1 MPKNNVKL
9 KCHFS
14 GIDYESTFL
23 PKGGFM
29 SKNNKSKPLTR
40 HFQIYFKS
48 NHPTYIVD
56 VNYPKIKKP
65 EACRHKV
72 ALDTNPAPTLNQTKI
87 TKAIKNRTHET
98 VFNLCI

>member
-1 MPKNNVKL
+1 MSKNNVKL

-56 VNYPKIKKP
+56 VSYPKIKK
-65 EACRHKV
+65 AGS
-72 ALDTNPAPTLNQTKI
+72 LQTQGR
-87 TKAIKNRTHET
+87 TRYESGTHIKPNK
-98 VFNLCI
+98 NNKSNKKSNS